1 MSVRESVAT
10 NIVTTLQAATTPITP
25 KYVTREP
32 FEFSELSN
40 AQFPAILVQTATET
54 REDITIGD
62 DAIRREGIITYDL
75 VGYVKSN
82 TIDTARNQ
90 LIETIEE
97 ALDADRTRDGN
108 ALDTQIVSIE
118 TDQGAITPVG
128 GVIVTVNVMY
138 NFVRGNT

>member
-1 MSVRESVAT
+1 MSVRESVASD
-10 NIVTTLQAATTPITP
+10 IVTKLQGATTPVAA
-25 KYVTREP
+25 KLVTREP
-32 FEFSELSN
+32 FDFSELSN

-54 REDITIGD
+54 REDVTIGD
-62 DAIRREGIITYDL
+62 DAIRREGVITYDL
-75 VGYVKSN
+75 VGYVKST

-90 LIETIEE
+90 LVEMIEE
-97 ALDADRTRDGN
+97 ALDVDRTRGGN

-118 TDQGAITPVG
+118 TDEGAIAPVG

>member
-54 REDITIGD
+54 REDVTIGD

-90 LIETIEE
+90 LVETIEE
-97 ALDADRTRDGN
+97 ALDADRTRGGN

>member
-1 MSVRESVAT
+1 MSVRESVASD
-10 NIVTTLQAATTPITP
+10 IVTTLQAATTPVTP

-32 FEFSELSN
+32 FEFNELSN
-40 AQFPAILVQTATET
+40 AQFPAILVQTASET
-54 REDITIGD
+54 REDVTIGD
-62 DAIRREGIITYDL
+62 DAIRREGVITYDL
-75 VGYVKSN
+75 VGYVKST
-82 TIDTARNQ
+82 TIDAARNQ

-97 ALDADRTRDGN
+97 ALDVDRTRGGN

-118 TDQGAITPVG
+118 TDEGAIAPVG

>member
-1 MSVRESVAT
+1 MSIRESVAG
-10 NIVTTLQAATTPITP
+10 NIISTLQAATTPVKP

-32 FEFSELSN
+32 FDFNELSN
-40 AQFPAILVQTATET
+40 AQYPAILVQTTTES

-62 DAIRREGIITYDL
+62 NQIRREGIISYQL
-75 VGYVKSN
+75 IGYVKS
-82 TIDTARNQ
+82 TAIDTARNA

-97 ALDADRTRDGN
+97 ALDVDRTRNGF
-108 ALDTQIVSIE
+108 ALDTQIVSVE
-118 TDQGAITPVG
+118 TDEGAIAPIG

>member
-1 MSVRESVAT
+1 MSVRESVASD
-10 NIVTTLQAATTPITP
+10 IVTTLQAATTPVTP

-32 FEFSELSN
+32 FEFNELSN
-40 AQFPAILVQTATET
+40 AQFPAILVQTASET
-54 REDITIGD
+54 REDVTIGD
-62 DAIRREGIITYDL
+62 DAIRREGVITYDL
-75 VGYVKSN
+75 VGYVKST
-82 TIDTARNQ
+82 TIDSARNQ

-97 ALDADRTRDGN
+97 ALDVDRTRGGS

-118 TDQGAITPVG
+118 TDEGAIAPVG

>member
-54 REDITIGD
+54 REDVTIGD

-90 LIETIEE
+90 LVETIEE

>member
-1 MSVRESVAT
+1 MSVRESVASD
-10 NIVTTLQAATTPITP
+10 IVTTLQAATTPVTP

-32 FEFSELSN
+32 FEFNELSN
-40 AQFPAILVQTATET
+40 AQFPAILVQTASET
-54 REDITIGD
+54 REDVTIGD
-62 DAIRREGIITYDL
+62 DAIRREGVITYDL
-75 VGYVKSN
+75 VGYVKST

-90 LIETIEE
+90 LVETIEE
-97 ALDADRTRDGN
+97 ALDVDRTRGGN

-118 TDQGAITPVG
+118 TDEGAIAPVG

>member
-1 MSVRESVAT
+1 MSVREFVAT

-54 REDITIGD
+54 REDVTIGD

-82 TIDTARNQ
+82 TIDTARNE

-97 ALDADRTRDGN
+97 ALDADRTRGGN